1 MSMSQNEQKPPSI
14 LGMMKSF
21 TKELATYI
29 KNGAPNVSPK
39 DYAKRL
45 DICKGCEYL
54 KESSMRCGKCGCLL
68 EHKAKW
74 KTTDCPESKWPVQ
87 EQPEDHGKK

>member
-1 MSMSQNEQKPPSI
+1 MSQNEQKTLSI
-14 LGMMKSF
+14 FGMMKSF
-21 TKELATYI
+21 TKDLAKYI
-29 KNGAPNVSPK
+29 KEGAPNVSLE
-39 DYAKRL
+39 DYATRL

-74 KTTDCPESKWPVQ
+74 KTTDCPIHKWPVQ